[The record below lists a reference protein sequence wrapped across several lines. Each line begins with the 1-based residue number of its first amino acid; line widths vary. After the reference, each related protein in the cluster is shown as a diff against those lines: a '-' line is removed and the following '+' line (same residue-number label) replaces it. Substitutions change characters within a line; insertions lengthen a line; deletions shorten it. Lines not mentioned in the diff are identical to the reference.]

1 MEKFQRKSGWLY
13 RRLLER
19 EPDYR
24 INVKGIS
31 VHPLSSEEIEE
42 RFKSIAGE
50 VEKKFGEIGLQAL
63 EKLRENVLF
72 GRNRNET

>member
-19 EPDYR
+19 ENLTHSSYS

-42 RFKSIAGE
+42 RFKNIAGE
-50 VEKKFGEIGLQAL
+50 VEKKFGQIGLEAL
-63 EKLRENVLF
+63 EKMRNKVLF
-72 GRNRNET
+72 GEQ